1 MMVCHLDDQESW
13 IRRSGEHQTL
23 DGSKLGAAAFTNRLP
38 KRGGEERENSERSLR
53 AQIRENDTM
62 MKMTALLGA
71 TALTA
76 LAALPASAGEK
87 WDMPL
92 AYAATNFHSDNAA
105 QFASCVGAATSG
117 NLEVVTHPSGSLFAG
132 NDIKRAVQT
141 GQELIGFCFSS
152 RRRHTR
158 RNLVTGVQT
167 CALPISVHGVDGGRP
182 GTVRHADARRSEERR
197 VGKECRIGCRSRWS
211 PYH

>member
-1 MMVCHLDDQESW
+1 
-13 IRRSGEHQTL
+13 
-23 DGSKLGAAAFTNRLP
+23 
-38 KRGGEERENSERSLR
+38 
-53 AQIRENDTM
+53 M

-141 GQELIGFCFSS
+141 GQALIGEINARIIAVSCPL
-152 RRRHTR
+152 RRWARKHG
-158 RNLVTGVQT
+158 LP
-167 CALPISVHGVDGGRP
+167 AL
-182 GTVRHADARRSEERR
+182 RHAHLF
-197 VGKECRIGCRSRWS
+197 VLCQQFK
-211 PYH
+211 